1 MNQQQSSVG
10 LNFTPPATLIDAM
23 SEIQQYYLVEHSGQ
37 PLHKDFF
44 TMSHVMG
51 FSKVGL
57 HSAFRDSILWLSL
70 YVIVGAIVY
79 YVQENYLVERTTQLL
94 FWTVNGSPLYWFIK
108 MASFGGLFFSTT
120 ICILTSRY
128 YTGMTPKRA
137 INTLFITRAMFLI
150 SFSLV
155 SFLIMGVLF
164 KFVMSDAAIN
174 NMYLYFSKI
183 NTDFATSIYYFLHNY
198 VKRSL
203 FEASITVLIASAVA
217 IIVPFCSM
225 FFFRVH
231 KKQNRGL
238 GMDGEGL

>member
-23 SEIQQYYLVEHSGQ
+23 SEIQQYYLVEQSGQ

-57 HSAFRDSILWLSL
+57 HSAFRDSIVWLSL
-70 YVIVGAIVY
+70 YVMVGALVY
-79 YVQENYLVERTTQLL
+79 YVQENYLVERTTQFLL
-94 FWTVNGSPLYWFIK
+94 WTVNGSPLYWFIK
-108 MASFGGLFFSTT
+108 MASFGGLFFSTS
-120 ICILTSRY
+120 ICVLTSRY

-155 SFLIMGVLF
+155 SFLIMGVIF
-164 KFVMSDAAIN
+164 KFLMSDTAIESVYV
-174 NMYLYFSKI
+174 YLSRI
-183 NTDFATSIYYFLHNY
+183 NAGFATNVYYFLHNY
-198 VKRSL
+198 VRRAL
-203 FEASITVLIASAVA
+203 FEAGITVLVASSVA
-217 IIVPFCSM
+217 IMVPFCSM
-225 FFFRVH
+225 LFFRLH
-231 KKQNRGL
+231 KKKNRGL
-238 GMDGEGL
+238 GIEGEEA